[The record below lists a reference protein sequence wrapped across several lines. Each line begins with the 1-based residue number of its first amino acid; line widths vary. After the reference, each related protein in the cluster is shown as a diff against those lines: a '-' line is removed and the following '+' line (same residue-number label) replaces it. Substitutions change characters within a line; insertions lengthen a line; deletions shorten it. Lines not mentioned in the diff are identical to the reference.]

1 MRTIK
6 KPKTMGVKKVSQK
19 KSVKELELDLQQ
31 LMAEEEQGVGGVGNA
46 ERINALKRA
55 IRKLK

>member
-19 KSVKELELDLQQ
+19 KSVKEFLFSERLELLEGSYNLLRSPFMEQLQ
-31 LMAEEEQGVGGVGNA
+31 ES
-46 ERINALKRA
+46 R
-55 IRKLK
+55 

>member
-6 KPKTMGVKKVSQK
+6 KPKTMGANKVSQK

-46 ERINALKRA
+46 ERINSLKRA

>member
-6 KPKTMGVKKVSQK
+6 KPKTMGVNKVSQK